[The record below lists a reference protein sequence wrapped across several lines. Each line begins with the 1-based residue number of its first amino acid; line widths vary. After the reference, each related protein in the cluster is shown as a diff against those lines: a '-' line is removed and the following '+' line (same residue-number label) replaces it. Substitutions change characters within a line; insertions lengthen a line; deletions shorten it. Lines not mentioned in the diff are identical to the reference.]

1 VVLGTAEAVAVCFAA
16 PTVEIAPT
24 DRLLGSLE
32 RLGPDLV
39 ATAPP
44 YPTVVAAARTHPGP
58 TVADLLLDQTVAS
71 GIGNVYKSEV
81 LFLEKVHP
89 WRTVASLDDDTI
101 HRLYR
106 RAHRL
111 LAGNARP
118 GPRST
123 TGNRRR
129 ELHWVYGRTGEP
141 CRRCG
146 AVIEEGRH
154 GELSRIT
161 TWCPTCQPMGSSPV
175 DPIARS
181 AVYG

>member
-1 VVLGTAEAVAVCFAA
+1 
-16 PTVEIAPT
+16 
-24 DRLLGSLE
+24 
-32 RLGPDLV
+32 
-39 ATAPP
+39 
-44 YPTVVAAARTHPGP
+44 
-58 TVADLLLDQTVAS
+58 VAS

-89 WRTVASLDDDTI
+89 WRTVASLGDDTAE
-101 HRLYR
+101 RLYR

-111 LAGNARP
+111 LAANARP

-123 TGNRRR
+123 TGNRRQ

-146 AVIEEGRH
+146 STIEEGRH

-161 TWCPTCQPMGSSPV
+161 TWCPTCQPESST
-175 DPIARS
+175 
-181 AVYG
+181 AVPPAAGRAG